1 MLSLRF
7 SCVGKM
13 VLQMPG
19 NELAIMLAKWPVLGS
34 LVDRPML
41 STCVKGHPHR
51 KGTIYDT
58 AEVINLVSP
67 HPLPLLSLT
76 GNPPLDFYQPN
87 SSSGFY
93 CSRIDLMWIHLG
105 LCRPVQRG
113 GLKRQKDFLNPG
125 VQGTQPGRTP
135 LSICALCAIQ
145 MCTFL
150 VFSIPPFYVS
160 LETLLF
166 LDLILNKK
174 GVFLG

>member
-1 MLSLRF
+1 MLSLRL

-13 VLQMPG
+13 VLQMLG

-41 STCVKGHPHR
+41 STCVKGHPRR

-76 GNPPLDFYQPN
+76 GNPPSDFYQPN

-93 CSRIDLMWIHLG
+93 CSRIDLTWIHLG
-105 LCRPVQRG
+105 LCHPVRRG
-113 GLKRQKDFLNPG
+113 GLKIQKDVLNPVSREHSLVG
-125 VQGTQPGRTP
+125 LGYQYARCVPFRCAHS
-135 LSICALCAIQ
+135 LS
-145 MCTFL
+145 
-150 VFSIPPFYVS
+150 SPS
-160 LETLLF
+160 LHFMYHL
-166 LDLILNKK
+166 KRCCS
-174 GVFLG
+174 